1 MRLISSLAVLYAR
14 LLLASGRNAGIRLV
28 ADVAA
33 VVFFA
38 GVQVAAEVV
47 AVAVAMLVAAA
58 VEPVV
63 VVVAV
68 PAAVELVERLE
79 IAVAAV
85 VVVAAAAVVVAAGDQ
100 EFEGQRQNLV
110 GCEVQ
115 LSQPDFVGR
124 EQSSLIHKY
133 ENDIGTMDNK
143 CPVCHAKKFKRESPG
158 LCCSGGK
165 VQLPPLPPPPE
176 PLYSL
181 LMGHHPD
188 HRHFIDRIRQYNGC
202 FQMTSFG
209 AKQIKETGFMPT
221 FKVQGQ
227 VYHLCGS
234 LLPETEQQAQFL
246 QIYFVGDDE
255 KEAHIRSHNY
265 PGVKP
270 DLVKQLQHMLHEVN
284 NYIKDLKT
292 ALDKVPL
299 ECRNFQVMI
308 HADRMPANAHK
319 GRFNAPSANEVALVI
334 VGQQFQQRDI
344 ILESRNAKQQ
354 RISELH
360 RAYDA
365 LQYPPMFCYGE
376 DGYSVDVLQQDT
388 ADKLGPTTK
397 LPVKKTVSAAQFYS
411 WRIMLRDTE
420 ENYLLRY
427 CALLSQFLVD
437 EYAKIET
444 EKLNFL
450 KYNQSKLRSE
460 EYIHLRDEVGRYDA
474 DQIGQRVVLPSS
486 FIGGPRYMHERA
498 QDAMSYV
505 RHYGSSD
512 LFITFT
518 CNPKWKEIQRELYPG
533 QKHYQRHDIIAR
545 VFHMKVKEFM
555 DLIVKG
561 QVFGKVRCHMLSVE
575 WQKRGLPHIHCLL
588 WLEEAI
594 TADMVDKV
602 VCAEIPDVDRDP
614 LLYDIVK
621 ANMIHGP
628 CGRVNTFSPCMKDG
642 CCTKRYPRPFVQETQ
657 RGLDGYPL
665 YRRRTPE
672 DGGFTVNL
680 KGFQLDNRW
689 VVPYNPVLLRTFES
703 HINVE
708 ITNSVKSIK
717 YVCKYITKGNDQ
729 AAFILKNDKDIDE
742 IEIYESGRY
751 ISSSEAVWK
760 ILGFPI
766 HERYPAVIHL
776 AVHLENGQ
784 RVYFTAQN
792 IHNKVVKPPET
803 TLSAFFNLCKID
815 EFARTLL
822 YVEVPSYYVWQ
833 QNKKFTRRRRGEKI
847 DQWPGI
853 KKDSALGRVYT
864 IHPNNVECYH
874 LRLLLHHV
882 RGPTSFSYLKTVSN
896 VEYPTFKAAC
906 MAMGLLEDD
915 KQWQY
920 TIEEAILSS
929 SSFKLRE
936 LFSVILVFCHPSD
949 PRSLWEKY
957 KDSFSEDIQFQ
968 HERQLQ
974 DSALSTKDKAYNQC
988 LILIEDTV
996 QTLGG
1001 QRLMDYGLP
1010 QPERF
1015 ETNLQNR
1022 EYMRETNFDLEDL
1035 KKKVHNAEAS
1045 LTGEQSSVYQ
1055 KVLNSLESGDGLYP
1069 ECAGK
1074 IIIPHALATIVTEL
1088 PDLIAKIYP
1097 DVADIKNKPI
1107 EWLCERAILSPKN
1120 DTAAEVNSILLKSFT
1135 GEDIYYKSFDTTTNR
1150 DDAVHLWEKYKDSF
1164 SEDIQFQHERQ
1175 LQDSA
1180 LSTKDKAYN
1189 QCLILIEDTV
1199 QTLGGQRLM
1208 DYGLP
1213 QPERFETNLQNRE
1226 YMRETN
1232 FDLEDLKKKVH
1243 NAEVSLTGE
1252 QSSVYQKV
1260 LNSLES
1266 GDGLYPECA
1275 GKIIIPHALATVVTE
1290 LPDLIAKI
1298 YPDVADIKN
1307 KPIEWLCERAI
1318 LSPKNDTA
1326 AEVNSILLKSFIGE
1340 DIYYKSFDTTTN
1352 RDDARGMYSP
1362 LN

>member
-1 MRLISSLAVLYAR
+1 
-14 LLLASGRNAGIRLV
+14 
-28 ADVAA
+28 
-33 VVFFA
+33 
-38 GVQVAAEVV
+38 
-47 AVAVAMLVAAA
+47 
-58 VEPVV
+58 
-63 VVVAV
+63 
-68 PAAVELVERLE
+68 
-79 IAVAAV
+79 
-85 VVVAAAAVVVAAGDQ
+85 
-100 EFEGQRQNLV
+100 
-110 GCEVQ
+110 
-115 LSQPDFVGR
+115 
-124 EQSSLIHKY
+124 
-133 ENDIGTMDNK
+133 
-143 CPVCHAKKFKRESPG
+143 
-158 LCCSGGK
+158 
-165 VQLPPLPPPPE
+165 
-176 PLYSL
+176 
-181 LMGHHPD
+181 
-188 HRHFIDRIRQYNGC
+188 
-202 FQMTSFG
+202 
-209 AKQIKETGFMPT
+209 
-221 FKVQGQ
+221 
-227 VYHLCGS
+227 
-234 LLPETEQQAQFL
+234 
-246 QIYFVGDDE
+246 
-255 KEAHIRSHNY
+255 
-265 PGVKP
+265 
-270 DLVKQLQHMLHEVN
+270 
-284 NYIKDLKT
+284 
-292 ALDKVPL
+292 
-299 ECRNFQVMI
+299 MI

-319 GRFNAPSANEVALVI
+319 GRFNAPSANEVALMI

-365 LQYPPMFCYGE
+365 LQYPLMFCYGE

-460 EYIHLRDEVGRYDA
+460 EYFHLRDEVGRYDA

-518 CNPKWKEIQRELYPG
+518 CNPKWKEIQREWYPG

-545 VFHMKVKEFM
+545 VFHLKVKEFM

-594 TADMVDKV
+594 TADMIDKV

-628 CGRVNTFSPCMKDG
+628 CGSVNTFSPCMKDG

-657 RGLDGYPL
+657 RGQDGYPL

-776 AVHLENGQ
+776 ALHLENGQ
-784 RVYFTAQN
+784 RVYFTAHN
-792 IHNKVVKPPET
+792 IHNKVAKPPET

-822 YVEVPSYYVWQ
+822 
-833 QNKKFTRRRRGEKI
+833 
-847 DQWPGI
+847 
-853 KKDSALGRVYT
+853 
-864 IHPNNVECYH
+864 
-874 LRLLLHHV
+874 
-882 RGPTSFSYLKTVSN
+882 
-896 VEYPTFKAAC
+896 
-906 MAMGLLEDD
+906 
-915 KQWQY
+915 
-920 TIEEAILSS
+920 
-929 SSFKLRE
+929 
-936 LFSVILVFCHPSD
+936 
-949 PRSLWEKY
+949 LWEKY

-1001 QRLMDYGLP
+1001 QRLMDYGLH

-1015 ETNLQNR
+1015 ETNLQNK
-1022 EYMRETNFDLEDL
+1022 EYTRETNFDREDL

-1055 KVLNSLESGDGLYP
+1055 KILNSLESGTGQIFFLDSPSGTGKTFLLNLLLSKVRSNKGIALATASSGIAATLLEGGKTAHSAFRLPLNLNYSENPTCNIKKQSNLAKVLRDCKLIIWDESTMAHKAGFEALNATLKDLRNSDEVMGGVTVLLAGDFRQTLPVVPRGTRANEVNACIKSSHLWPKVQKLCLSKNMRVHLHGDASAGLFSNLLLKIGDGLYP

-1074 IIIPHALATIVTEL
+1074 IIIPDALATVVTEL

-1097 DVADIKNKPI
+1097 DVADMKNKPI

-1120 DTAAEVNSILLKSFT
+1120 DTAAEVNSILLKSFS

-1150 DDAVHLWEKYKDSF
+1150 DDAVQYPKEFLNTLDPPGFPPHLL
-1164 SEDIQFQHERQ
+1164 H
-1175 LQDSA
+1175 
-1180 LSTKDKAYN
+1180 
-1189 QCLILIEDTV
+1189 
-1199 QTLGGQRLM
+1199 
-1208 DYGLP
+1208 
-1213 QPERFETNLQNRE
+1213 
-1226 YMRETN
+1226 
-1232 FDLEDLKKKVH
+1232 LKVGTP
-1243 NAEVSLTGE
+1243 TGE
-1252 QSSVYQKV
+1252 FQQGRNCSR
-1260 LNSLES
+1260 
-1266 GDGLYPECA
+1266 
-1275 GKIIIPHALATVVTE
+1275 
-1290 LPDLIAKI
+1290 
-1298 YPDVADIKN
+1298 
-1307 KPIEWLCERAI
+1307 W
-1318 LSPKNDTA
+1318 
-1326 AEVNSILLKSFIGE
+1326 
-1340 DIYYKSFDTTTN
+1340 
-1352 RDDARGMYSP
+1352 M
-1362 LN
+1362 

>member
-1 MRLISSLAVLYAR
+1 
-14 LLLASGRNAGIRLV
+14 
-28 ADVAA
+28 
-33 VVFFA
+33 
-38 GVQVAAEVV
+38 
-47 AVAVAMLVAAA
+47 
-58 VEPVV
+58 
-63 VVVAV
+63 
-68 PAAVELVERLE
+68 
-79 IAVAAV
+79 
-85 VVVAAAAVVVAAGDQ
+85 
-100 EFEGQRQNLV
+100 
-110 GCEVQ
+110 
-115 LSQPDFVGR
+115 
-124 EQSSLIHKY
+124 
-133 ENDIGTMDNK
+133 MDNK

-365 LQYPPMFCYGE
+365 LQYPLMFCYGE

-1035 KKKVHNAEAS
+1035 KKKVHNAEVS

-1055 KVLNSLESGDGLYP
+1055 KVLNSLESGSGQMFFLDSPGRT
-1069 ECAGK
+1069 GK
-1074 IIIPHALATIVTEL
+1074 TFLLSLLLSKVRSNKGIALATASSGIAATLLEGGKTAHSAFRLPLNLNYSENPTCNIKKQSNLAKVLRDCKLIIWDESTMAHKAGFEALNATLKDLRNSEEVTGGVTVLLAGDFRQTL
-1088 PDLIAKIYP
+1088 PVVP
-1097 DVADIKNKPI
+1097 RGT
-1107 EWLCERAILSPKN
+1107 RAN
-1120 DTAAEVNSILLKSFT
+1120 EVNACIKSSYLWPKVQKLRLSKNMRVHLHGDASAELFSNLLLK
-1135 GEDIYYKSFDTTTNR
+1135 I
-1150 DDAVHLWEKYKDSF
+1150 
-1164 SEDIQFQHERQ
+1164 
-1175 LQDSA
+1175 
-1180 LSTKDKAYN
+1180 
-1189 QCLILIEDTV
+1189 
-1199 QTLGGQRLM
+1199 
-1208 DYGLP
+1208 
-1213 QPERFETNLQNRE
+1213 
-1226 YMRETN
+1226 
-1232 FDLEDLKKKVH
+1232 
-1243 NAEVSLTGE
+1243 
-1252 QSSVYQKV
+1252 
-1260 LNSLES
+1260 

-1318 LSPKNDTA
+1318 LSPENDTA
-1326 AEVNSILLKSFIGE
+1326 AEVNSILLKSFSGE

-1352 RDDARGMYSP
+1352 RDDAVQYP
-1362 LN
+1362 EEFLNTLDPPDQTDGGDNDEQDQFMATAGEFLLHLHLTSEKAAEYDKTS

>member
-1 MRLISSLAVLYAR
+1 
-14 LLLASGRNAGIRLV
+14 
-28 ADVAA
+28 
-33 VVFFA
+33 
-38 GVQVAAEVV
+38 
-47 AVAVAMLVAAA
+47 
-58 VEPVV
+58 
-63 VVVAV
+63 
-68 PAAVELVERLE
+68 
-79 IAVAAV
+79 
-85 VVVAAAAVVVAAGDQ
+85 
-100 EFEGQRQNLV
+100 
-110 GCEVQ
+110 
-115 LSQPDFVGR
+115 
-124 EQSSLIHKY
+124 
-133 ENDIGTMDNK
+133 
-143 CPVCHAKKFKRESPG
+143 
-158 LCCSGGK
+158 
-165 VQLPPLPPPPE
+165 
-176 PLYSL
+176 
-181 LMGHHPD
+181 
-188 HRHFIDRIRQYNGC
+188 
-202 FQMTSFG
+202 
-209 AKQIKETGFMPT
+209 
-221 FKVQGQ
+221 
-227 VYHLCGS
+227 
-234 LLPETEQQAQFL
+234 
-246 QIYFVGDDE
+246 
-255 KEAHIRSHNY
+255 
-265 PGVKP
+265 
-270 DLVKQLQHMLHEVN
+270 
-284 NYIKDLKT
+284 
-292 ALDKVPL
+292 
-299 ECRNFQVMI
+299 MI

-365 LQYPPMFCYGE
+365 LQYPLMFCYGE

-474 DQIGQRVVLPSS
+474 DQIGRRVVLPSS

-518 CNPKWKEIQRELYPG
+518 CNPKWKEIQREFYPG

-621 ANMIHGP
+621 ANMIHEP
-628 CGRVNTFSPCMKDG
+628 CGSVNIFSPCMKDG
-642 CCTKRYPRPFVQETQ
+642 CCTKRYPRPFVQETR
-657 RGLDGYPL
+657 RGQDGYPL

-672 DGGFTVNL
+672 DGGFTVYL

-784 RVYFTAQN
+784 RVYFTAHN
-792 IHNKVVKPPET
+792 IHNKVAKPPET

-822 YVEVPSYYVWQ
+822 YVEVP
-833 QNKKFTRRRRGEKI
+833 
-847 DQWPGI
+847 
-853 KKDSALGRVYT
+853 
-864 IHPNNVECYH
+864 
-874 LRLLLHHV
+874 
-882 RGPTSFSYLKTVSN
+882 
-896 VEYPTFKAAC
+896 
-906 MAMGLLEDD
+906 
-915 KQWQY
+915 
-920 TIEEAILSS
+920 
-929 SSFKLRE
+929 
-936 LFSVILVFCHPSD
+936 
-949 PRSLWEKY
+949 SLWEKY

-1022 EYMRETNFDLEDL
+1022 EYMRETNFDLENL

-1055 KVLNSLESGDGLYP
+1055 KVLNNLESGDGLYP

-1074 IIIPHALATIVTEL
+1074 IIIPDALATVVTEL
-1088 PDLIAKIYP
+1088 PELIAKIYP
-1097 DVADIKNKPI
+1097 DVADMKNKPI

-1120 DTAAEVNSILLKSFT
+1120 DTAAEVNSILLKSFS

-1150 DDAVHLWEKYKDSF
+1150 DDAVQYPKEFLNTLDPPGFPPHHLKGGTPVIKIE
-1164 SEDIQFQHERQ
+1164 E
-1175 LQDSA
+1175 
-1180 LSTKDKAYN
+1180 TK
-1189 QCLILIEDTV
+1189 IE
-1199 QTLGGQRLM
+1199 
-1208 DYGLP
+1208 
-1213 QPERFETNLQNRE
+1213 
-1226 YMRETN
+1226 
-1232 FDLEDLKKKVH
+1232 
-1243 NAEVSLTGE
+1243 
-1252 QSSVYQKV
+1252 
-1260 LNSLES
+1260 
-1266 GDGLYPECA
+1266 C
-1275 GKIIIPHALATVVTE
+1275 
-1290 LPDLIAKI
+1290 
-1298 YPDVADIKN
+1298 
-1307 KPIEWLCERAI
+1307 
-1318 LSPKNDTA
+1318 
-1326 AEVNSILLKSFIGE
+1326 
-1340 DIYYKSFDTTTN
+1340 
-1352 RDDARGMYSP
+1352 
-1362 LN
+1362 